1 MLARG
6 GSVIRELGKESQ
18 LVVKEADP
26 SNDYGIYRCEAENS
40 EGDSIGSAQ
49 VAVIVGYESGA
60 C

>member
-1 MLARG
+1 M
-6 GSVIRELGKESQ
+6 IRELGKESQ